1 MSEQHV
7 DADGRASED
16 AVAALGEALDGA
28 DGLDADARLELL
40 RRIEAGIAAE
50 LDGLDGL

>member
-1 MSEQHV
+1 MSEHDDQ
-7 DADGRASED
+7 DAPGD
-16 AVAALGEALDGA
+16 ALAALSDALDGA
-28 DGLDADARLELL
+28 GDLEAEARLELL

>member
-1 MSEQHV
+1 MSQHQQQDDPPV
-7 DADGRASED
+7 D
-16 AVAALGEALDGA
+16 AVAQLAEALDGA
-28 DGLDADARLELL
+28 GDLEADARLELL

>member
-1 MSEQHV
+1 MSQQDVHADR
-7 DADGRASED
+7 DAPEGAL
-16 AVAALGEALDGA
+16 AGLAAALDGA
-28 DGLDADARLELL
+28 DELDADARLELL

>member
-1 MSEQHV
+1 MSEDQ
-7 DADGRASED
+7 DQRPQGD
-16 AVAALGEALDGA
+16 AVDELSTALDGVDELEA
-28 DGLDADARLELL
+28 EARLELL

>member
-1 MSEQHV
+1 MDERNGH
-7 DADGRASED
+7 ADGAAQD
-16 AVAALGEALDGA
+16 AVPALAEALEGA
-28 DGLDADARLELL
+28 DGLAADARLELL